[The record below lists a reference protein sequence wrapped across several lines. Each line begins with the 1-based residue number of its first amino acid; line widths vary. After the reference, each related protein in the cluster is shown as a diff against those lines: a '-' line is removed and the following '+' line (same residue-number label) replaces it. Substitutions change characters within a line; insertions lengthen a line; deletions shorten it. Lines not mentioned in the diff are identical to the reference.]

1 MQSIRGVSAISGRLS
16 IARATP
22 RKSTNETRRFSL
34 NTSIKG
40 SGLPPKSPEK
50 NEYMTWS
57 FNGKKLKEQLAR
69 D

>member
-34 NTSIKG
+34 NTSIKRQRVAT
-40 SGLPPKSPEK
+40 EI
-50 NEYMTWS
+50 
-57 FNGKKLKEQLAR
+57 FRKER
-69 D
+69 VHDMVV